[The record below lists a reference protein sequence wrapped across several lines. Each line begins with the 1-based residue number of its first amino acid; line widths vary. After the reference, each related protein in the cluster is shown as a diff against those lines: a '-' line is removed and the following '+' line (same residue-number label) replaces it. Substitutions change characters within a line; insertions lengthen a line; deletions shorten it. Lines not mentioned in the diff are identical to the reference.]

1 MPALSEIIPVQ
12 ALTLSPAKL
21 AWIWARMEGRPSEF
35 SEFVAPDP
43 EAFRA
48 AIFSDQLLWYEFPD
62 ADTERT
68 KGLVAVRH
76 DPTSTEATLFVTML
90 DKRPGE
96 KVEGFRAF
104 CREMF
109 ATLPIHRLTME
120 VPDVHFALKRLIQH
134 AGWRREGTKREAVRL
149 PGRWVNV
156 GIHGLL
162 REES

>member
-1 MPALSEIIPVQ
+1 MPVQ

-21 AWIWARMEGRPSEF
+21 AWIWERMEGRPSEF

-48 AIFSDQLLWYEFPD
+48 AIFSESLLWYEFPHAD
-62 ADTERT
+62 ADRT

-76 DPTSTEATLFVTML
+76 DPTSTDAMLFVTML

-96 KVEGFRAF
+96 KVAGFRAF
-104 CREMF
+104 CERLF
-109 ATLPIHRLTME
+109 STLPIHRLTME
-120 VPDVHFALKRLIQH
+120 IPDVQFALKRLVKH

-162 REES
+162 REESM